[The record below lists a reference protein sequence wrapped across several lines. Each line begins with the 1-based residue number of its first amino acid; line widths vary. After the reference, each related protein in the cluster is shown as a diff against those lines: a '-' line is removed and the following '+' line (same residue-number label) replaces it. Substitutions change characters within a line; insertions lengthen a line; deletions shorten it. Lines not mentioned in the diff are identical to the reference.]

1 MNSLMKYQTEDWL
14 QKLMSVIHKI
24 AKMEF
29 VFPITNDIKSFIKT
43 NPIIK
48 DQETKHRN
56 KLFNTIGRIIW
67 TLYQHTSKIQQARA
81 SFLKKETLNCGLLIY
96 KVDS

>member
-14 QKLMSVIHKI
+14 QQLLSVMHKI

-48 DQETKHRN
+48 DQETKHR
-56 KLFNTIGRIIW
+56 TI
-67 TLYQHTSKIQQARA
+67 
-81 SFLKKETLNCGLLIY
+81 
-96 KVDS
+96 